1 MLQLRRSRR
10 RDAPPAQIV
19 TTARVAAA
27 RRRAALLRL
36 VKASPFP
43 PTLYCCSS
51 GFVLQQCCS
60 LQAHLPALATRLLR
74 SYSLAAQVQPS
85 SQENEMR
92 RLKINQYF
100 LLTKLNCK
108 PYHLSLFFFGSVFSC
123 GTILLNMVRWLFQ
136 NLVDQILTNFDLLPP
151 SVDNCGHYT

>member
-74 SYSLAAQVQPS
+74 SYSLAAQLQPS
-85 SQENEMR
+85 SVATAQQLGKRNAKVKDQPILFIDKVELQAIPSITIFLGLSSLASKVSQSPATK
-92 RLKINQYF
+92 RLSSAHPLFEKSDF
-100 LLTKLNCK
+100 DRA
-108 PYHLSLFFFGSVFSC
+108 PHL
-123 GTILLNMVRWLFQ
+123 
-136 NLVDQILTNFDLLPP
+136 D
-151 SVDNCGHYT
+151 

>member
-108 PYHLSLFFFGSVFSC
+108 PYHLSLFFWDSVLQRRKCLSLQPRSVSARLIHFLKS
-123 GTILLNMVRWLFQ
+123 L
-136 NLVDQILTNFDLLPP
+136 ILTARQTWIDLI
-151 SVDNCGHYT
+151 SV